1 MVMIC
6 QTTINKKPPQRVASV
21 VSILMSSGQDT
32 DRHDDD
38 FSEVAEAGTRFHS
51 LLRLGSPHVVSSSS
65 YGRLPDFFVYP
76 TKLHYLMS
84 LSSVVRQRKINKY
97 ESK

>member
-1 MVMIC
+1 MNMFC
-6 QTTINKKPPQRVASV
+6 QIKSNKKPPQRVACV

-38 FSEVAEAGTRFHS
+38 FSEGAEAGTRFQS
-51 LLRLGSPHVVSSSS
+51 LLRLGFPPVASSSS
-65 YGRLPDFFVYP
+65 YEVDDFFAHYI
-76 TKLHYLMS
+76 KFSYLMS
-84 LSSVVRQRKINKY
+84 LSSVVRQCKINKY